1 MNDKTYLRLR
11 TLLILICLISVIALA
26 VWTIVAYRNA
36 SILDYIAGE
45 VW

>member
-1 MNDKTYLRLR
+1 MKDSTYIRIR
-11 TLLILICLISVIALA
+11 TVLILLGLLSVIALTA
-26 VWTIVAYRNA
+26 WTIIAYRNA

>member
-1 MNDKTYLRLR
+1 MKQSTYERIR
-11 TLLILICLISVIALA
+11 TVLLVVGLLSVIALA